1 MDIKDNSFYSSSFRK
16 GWINVVTAPHFLF
29 PSVTILVLA
38 VIWGTTLNLNNV
50 EYSAAKNAAA
60 ASSKEIAET
69 YEAQVIRALREI
81 DQTLK
86 VVKYAHET
94 RDQKVLG
101 ELEAR
106 TLLLPD
112 FIFIISIVDN
122 KGDIIASTRPSSKN
136 NIAGKDYFEN
146 QRVTDVLSVG
156 RPELSLGFDTGKLH
170 FSRRLETADGAFD
183 GVVVVEV
190 DSAYFV
196 SGYEASNLGKHGLLG
211 ILGIDGVFRVRRSG
225 ETVSAFDPVNYISLM
240 PALNETG
247 SMETLSKNPWD
258 GVHRY
263 ISAHRLYGFP
273 LVVIAGL
280 SEAEQLADVQH
291 NKKVYLWR
299 AGVASLLLVIV
310 MSILGRLSRQLALSR
325 ELVIKEQVAHAQR
338 VEYLAY
344 HDSLTLLPNRSL
356 FSKLLD
362 QGILQAHR
370 YHRRLAVLFLDLDR
384 FKYIND
390 TLGHEAGDKLL
401 QEVARRLKA
410 CLRDSDTAA
419 RLGGDEFVVLLPELE
434 EEKYGSFVAQK
445 ILTAIARPFNLLGQ
459 EFRIT
464 ASIGISVYPLD
475 GMDEQTLTK
484 NADIAMY
491 HAKQEGKNNFQF
503 YSEKINTNSLERLT
517 LESSLRQ
524 ALEQNEF
531 QLHYQIIRNNNGLI
545 TGMEALLRW
554 QHPTLGIVAPMQ
566 FIPVAEETGLIVQIG
581 KWVLRNACMQNVKWQ
596 KQGVE
601 QLVMSVNL
609 SSRQFFDENLM
620 SDIAHVLKETG
631 MDAHLLELEIAENLL
646 LIDISKTSKI
656 LFGLKKIGV
665 LIAIDDFGIGYS
677 SLTALKQFPL
687 DTIKIDRSFISD
699 EASDP
704 EDKALTEAIIV
715 MGRALGLT
723 VVAQGVETKEQ
734 ADFLKQNACDEFQG
748 FFFNKPVRAEQLNEL
763 LLAQSRKPGVTLNQ

>member
-1 MDIKDNSFYSSSFRK
+1 MDIKDNSFSSSSFIK

-29 PSVTILVLA
+29 SSVTILILA

-50 EYSAAKNAAA
+50 EYSSAKNAAA
-60 ASSKEIAET
+60 ASSKELAET

-94 RDQKVLG
+94 RDQEVLG

-112 FIFIISIVDN
+112 FLFIISIVDN
-122 KGDIIASTRPSSKN
+122 KGDIVASTRPSIKN
-136 NIAGKDYFEN
+136 NVAGKDYFEN

-156 RPELSLGFDTGKLH
+156 RPELNMDFDTGKLH

-190 DSAYFV
+190 ESAYFV
-196 SGYEASNLGKHGLLG
+196 SGYEVSKLGKHGLLG

-225 ETVSAFDPVNYISLM
+225 EAVSAFDPVKYTSLM
-240 PALNETG
+240 PVLNETG
-247 SMETLSKNPWD
+247 SMETFSKNPWD
-258 GVHRY
+258 GVQRY
-263 ISAHRLYGFP
+263 ISVHSLYGFP

-280 SEAEQLADVQH
+280 SEAEQLAEVQH
-291 NKKVYLWR
+291 NKKVHLWR
-299 AGVASLLLVIV
+299 ASVASLLLVIV
-310 MSILGRLSRQLALSR
+310 MAILGRLSRQLALSR
-325 ELVIKEQVAHAQR
+325 ELVINEQVAHAQR

-344 HDSLTLLPNRSL
+344 HDSLTTLPNRSL
-356 FSKLLD
+356 FSKLLG

-370 YHRRLAVLFLDLDR
+370 YNRHLAVLFLDLDR

-390 TLGHEAGDKLL
+390 TLGHEAGDQLL

-410 CLRDSDTAA
+410 CLRDSDIAA

-503 YSEKINTNSLERLT
+503 YSEKINANSLERLT

-524 ALEQNEF
+524 ALEQEEF
-531 QLHYQIIRNNNGLI
+531 QLHYQIIRNNNDSI
-545 TGMEALLRW
+545 TRMEALLRW

-566 FIPVAEETGLIVQIG
+566 FIPVAEETGLLVQIG

-596 KQGVE
+596 KQGME
-601 QLVMSVNL
+601 HLIMSVNL
-609 SSRQFFDENLM
+609 SSRQFFDENLLR
-620 SDIAHVLKETG
+620 DIAHVLKETE

-646 LIDISKTSKI
+646 LKDISKTSKI

-699 EASDP
+699 ETSDP
-704 EDKALTEAIIV
+704 EDKALTEAIIA
-715 MGRALGLT
+715 MGRALRLT

-734 ADFLKQNACDEFQG
+734 ANFLKQNACDEFQG
-748 FFFNKPVRAEQLNEL
+748 FFFNKPVPAEQLNEL
-763 LLAQSRKPGVTLNQ
+763 LLAQSKKPGDSFNQ